1 MQINIKA
8 KKSKMFE
15 KNIVSIVDQTEL
27 MEINHI
33 IQSRKDT
40 PTDSYIELDT
50 MIKRVNNNRKKVK

>member
-1 MQINIKA
+1 
-8 KKSKMFE
+8 MFE

-40 PTDSYIELDT
+40 PTDSYIELDA
-50 MIKRVNNNRKKVK
+50 MIKRVNNNREKVK